1 VVAPDVD
8 LVDVQLRHRPRPDLE
23 VPAPPEGTDAAG
35 DVAARPLPLGGA
47 TVQDL
52 HVLDARP
59 AQDPPGA
66 SSVDVAPGV
75 IDNDGAAFRD
85 APVVETAL
93 EGSQARH
100 GVATPCAGGGAGQ
113 VLEGVA
119 EHRPRQVLAHV

>member
-1 VVAPDVD
+1 
-8 LVDVQLRHRPRPDLE
+8 
-23 VPAPPEGTDAAG
+23 
-35 DVAARPLPLGGA
+35 
-47 TVQDL
+47 
-52 HVLDARP
+52 RP

-119 EHRPRQVLAHV
+119 EHRPRQVLAPVGFPRAVLGFGPVGVDDGHALAEASGLVELLTADEWARDFGEGIVHAPGSC